1 MGTDTK
7 RLAGV
12 GGGFHGLSNL
22 PKQIAFITG
31 LLGEDGTGL
40 QVYQKANMINTNN
53 RIETSDTLKR
63 RKQGY
68 RGL

>member
-7 RLAGV
+7 NLARV
-12 GGGFHGLSNL
+12 GGGFHGMGSL
-22 PKQIAFITG
+22 PKQIIFRTG
-31 LLGEDGTGL
+31 LLGQDGTGL
-40 QVYQKANMINTNN
+40 QVYQKVNIVNSNN